1 MRTLYFERAGMDF
14 YEQSDKDHSDVGN
27 HRIRTA
33 FKVDESTAPIY
44 LELVHGRVE
53 PKDKRKFAQGY
64 KPGELVAFVDHC
76 LLIGVPHKIHGKYQY
91 QNLPCERKVHF
102 PYTKAGIL
110 QFVNEH
116 IGGGFTDIEVLRNS
130 EGYRVHGDHGKY
142 NLMDEISWAR

>member
-14 YEQSDKDHSDVGN
+14 YDKADKDNSDVGN

-33 FKVDESTAPIY
+33 FKVDGLEAPVY
-44 LELVHGRVE
+44 LELNHGRVGK
-53 PKDKRKFAQGY
+53 KDKRKFTEGY
-64 KPGELVAFVDHC
+64 SEGELVAFVDHC
-76 LLIGVPHKIHGKYQY
+76 LLIGVPHEIHGKYQY
-91 QNLPCERKVHF
+91 QNLPCERKIHF

-116 IGGGFTDIEVLRNS
+116 IGGDFTDIEILRNS
-130 EGYRVHGDHGKY
+130 EGYRVHGDGKY